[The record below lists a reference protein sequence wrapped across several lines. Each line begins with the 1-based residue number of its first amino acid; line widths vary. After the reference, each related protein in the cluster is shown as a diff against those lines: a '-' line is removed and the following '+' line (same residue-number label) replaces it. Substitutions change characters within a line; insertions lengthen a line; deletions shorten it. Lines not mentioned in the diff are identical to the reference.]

1 MLKWDSGSWPASTLL
16 YGTLPKLEPMLDA
29 AFSERQNGV
38 RSINPI
44 GTMQTLPSRRY
55 AGTALPSGPASH
67 GLLPPPVAPC
77 GRGFGFAMEGIAE
90 GSGAGPGIT
99 GVRLAT
105 LPRFGLCA
113 VAVVP

>member
-1 MLKWDSGSWPASTLL
+1 
-16 YGTLPKLEPMLDA
+16 MLDPA
-29 AFSERQNGV
+29 LLSRQYGV
-38 RSINPI
+38 RSMNPI

-55 AGTALPSGPASH
+55 AGTALPSGPFSH

-77 GRGFGFAMEGIAE
+77 GRGFGFAIETGSAE

-105 LPRFGLCA
+105 LPRFGRCA
-113 VAVVP
+113 PVVLEAEVLEFEAPAAPDVPITLSINCC